1 MENSHSSSHKK
12 KIRCYCGGIITKEK
26 DGHCCP
32 SRFVSAQ
39 NRNRTSDTRIFSP
52 LLYRLSYLGLSFH
65 TTNIIHNTKVLVNSF
80 FTYQRFYIPTVLH
93 YQRFYIPTGN
103 QWKRETQIK
112 NGLPALGEAHIIMP
126 EQIPYRFQSRPRNTY
141 FRRDLRIWLQHRQ
154 CRLPVPYRLPDQEQ
168 SRRC

>member
-1 MENSHSSSHKK
+1 MNTVNK
-12 KIRCYCGGIITKEK
+12 
-26 DGHCCP
+26 
-32 SRFVSAQ
+32 SAQ

-103 QWKRETQIK
+103 RWKRETQIK
-112 NGLPALGEAHIIMP
+112 NGLPAFGEAYIIMP

>member
-1 MENSHSSSHKK
+1 MKKSGKIPDFFIGERITGQSYQECKPGFVYWRAHWVRCTVSSGE
-12 KIRCYCGGIITKEK
+12 CGRHGS
-26 DGHCCP
+26 CQQ
-32 SRFVSAQ
+32 F
-39 NRNRTSDTRIFSP
+39 
-52 LLYRLSYLGLSFH
+52 
-65 TTNIIHNTKVLVNSF
+65 
-80 FTYQRFYIPTVLH
+80 FYIPTVLHTNGFTLSAVLH

-112 NGLPALGEAHIIMP
+112 NGLPALGEAYIIMP

-141 FRRDLRIWLQHRQ
+141 FHRDLRIWLQPPQ